1 MTLKSLGLTSG
12 KAMLRMIHRDLV
24 QLKTQA
30 HVSTTLIPKSLKDPE
45 NDRIKHNKQ
54 RISSASYEGKALDP
68 ITLLKEERNKAR
80 SQGFKHIE
88 DNRTKDEEKRSDNN
102 RDRDNAMSTCDRREL
117 SNNNDTKDKLGTNL
131 HSNAEEEIN
140 IEFVRSYFHNTT
152 NNNLDS

>member
-30 HVSTTLIPKSLKDPE
+30 HVSTALIPKSSKNPE
-45 NDRIKHNKQ
+45 DNRIKHNKQ
-54 RISSASYEGKALDP
+54 RISSASCEGKALDP
-68 ITLLKEERNKAR
+68 IKLLKEERNKTK
-80 SQGFKHIE
+80 SQDFKHIE
-88 DNRTKDEEKRSDNN
+88 DIRTKDEEKRSDNN
-102 RDRDNAMSTCDRREL
+102 RDRDNDRQKL
-117 SNNNDTKDKLGTNL
+117 SNCNDTKDKLGTNL